1 MKTSTQ
7 RWRRI
12 NRARFGSAQAFRDW
26 EAKRKRR
33 YRKTHP
39 IQYQRE
45 IGRNR
50 RRYRWVGG
58 HRLNVSAL
66 LESVRHMT
74 MEIDKPVLEVVGI
87 TEAARRLRVCG
98 NTLRRAV
105 EREGVTPDAII
116 IAGSKQKRSPLFVE
130 ARLQQLAKLIK
141 A

>member
-1 MKTSTQ
+1 
-7 RWRRI
+7 
-12 NRARFGSAQAFRDW
+12 
-26 EAKRKRR
+26 
-33 YRKTHP
+33 
-39 IQYQRE
+39 
-45 IGRNR
+45 
-50 RRYRWVGG
+50 
-58 HRLNVSAL
+58 
-66 LESVRHMT
+66 MT